1 MLPSVVRRR
10 RVTTRA
16 AASGVVA
23 AVCAALVAGAAPA
36 AAQAGSAAGLPD
48 LPGVDPELIEA
59 VRHPFEPAPDTSPER
74 YLPSPTPDPW
84 YSDPPALDP
93 ATPNGAILAT
103 RDAHIPWFNSIGVGR
118 TWQMLV
124 QTRDSHDRPVAVPST
139 VVEPVLPW
147 RGPGPRPIVS
157 FAVAIDGLGNTC
169 QPSWAM
175 TQKLNIQFPPIL
187 QVLVA
192 RGYAVVVTDF
202 QGPKGAYGAM
212 RLNGHAVLDGIR
224 AARAFAPAG
233 LQDSPAAVFGYSGG
247 GIAASGAA
255 QLQATYAPEM
265 SEYLV
270 GIGAGGAPLD
280 LAEALENLDGTVG
293 AGLMRAAV
301 FGIAREYPEMY
312 GLLNRTGD
320 VVAREMRD
328 WCAEVNTPA
337 GIVTAPLG
345 LLTTTPDPVSDPRVR
360 RMIEENSIGRRPDE
374 VPGVPVAIFS
384 ADREHFPG
392 IGDQFFPEARAE
404 ELRSR
409 WCAAGANV
417 DYLGV
422 AGEHVTGMFTAPR
435 PVLDWIDR
443 RFDEY
448 EAGRPPPDFCR

>member
-1 MLPSVVRRR
+1 MLRGMSGRGAV
-10 RVTTRA
+10 A
-16 AASGVVA
+16 GVVVA
-23 AVCAALVAGAAPA
+23 LCATLVALAAPA
-36 AAQAGSAAGLPD
+36 AGAATGSAGVPD
-48 LPGVDPELIEA
+48 LPSVDPALTQA
-59 VRHPFEPAPDTSPER
+59 LRDPFAPAADTSPER
-74 YLPSPTPDPW
+74 YLPSPSPDPW

-93 ATPNGAILAT
+93 ATPNGAIIAT
-103 RDAHIPWFNSIGVGR
+103 RDSHIPWFNSIGVGR

-139 VVEPVLPW
+139 VIEPVLPW
-147 RGPGPRPIVS
+147 RGPGPRPILS

-202 QGPKGAYGAM
+202 QGPKGAYGASRM
-212 RLNGHAVLDGIR
+212 NGHALLDGIR

-233 LQDSPAAVFGYSGG
+233 LGDSPAAIFGYSGG
-247 GIAASGAA
+247 GIAAGGAA
-255 QLQATYAPEM
+255 RLQATYAPEM
-265 SEYLV
+265 ADYLV
-270 GIGAGGAPLD
+270 GIGVGGAPVD
-280 LAEALENLDGTVG
+280 LAEALDNLDGTVG

-312 GLLNRTGD
+312 GLLNNAGD
-320 VVAREMRD
+320 AVARGMRD
-328 WCAEVNTPA
+328 WCAEANTPA

-345 LLTTTPDPVSDPRVR
+345 LLTTTPDPVDDPRVR
-360 RMIEENSIGRRPDE
+360 RMIEDNSIGRDPRE
-374 VPGVPVAIFS
+374 VPGVPVAVFS
-384 ADREHFPG
+384 ADRSLFPWV
-392 IGDQFFPEARAE
+392 GDQFFPEARAKD
-404 ELRSR
+404 LRER
-409 WCAAGANV
+409 WCAAGGNV
-417 DYLGV
+417 DYIGH

-448 EAGRPPPDFCR
+448 ESGAAPPAFCH